1 MKNEILLLK
10 TLLLSTSGLNIL
22 RYSDDR
28 KKKNKIIAG
37 TIGTLFLYLM
47 LMGYSTVQDERISV
61 QLQGI

>member
-28 KKKNKIIAG
+28 KKKRQIIAG
-37 TIGTLFLYLM
+37 SIGALFLYLM
-47 LMGYSTVQDERISV
+47 LIAYSILVCIGTLTTIP
-61 QLQGI
+61 L